1 MKNINQILY
10 LMSKFIDLVQVEKL
24 QVKFSKLADLLQWE
38 QQAKKEKV
46 TAHSLPG
53 YGPDVETGVVRPWKK
68 LPNIRDFALKIS
80 AWDWLFL
87 LFGLEKRL
95 TPEMEFWGWK
105 NSEANQY
112 INYMFDR
119 LKKEV
124 ELELYDEAKDTIWKL
139 MNSSAYLSSCYNHV
153 VRNWHRKRP
162 MIQNEKWIKE
172 IKKLITEKATNLEYE
187 RVYLDEITKL
197 RPLGVPTVP
206 WRVYLHMYNNLLT
219 QWRLVTEGNVQH
231 GYLPGRGVV
240 TAWEALVKKLDS
252 PNIFE
257 ADFKGFFDNVTH
269 FGIAKVL
276 KDSLGMP
283 SSEIDFLTSVN
294 KSLVNLPQVLKL
306 KEPHAEYQEIKR
318 RQEWASYKDLYKT
331 AAESYGLFCGVPQGA
346 PTSCGLATLALRPM
360 IEEVDCVLYADDGLY
375 FPKEFKRV
383 LRPLNRPD
391 MGVEVNRRKTR
402 ILKEDG
408 IWLVESFVFLGIR
421 YFPPVKKSFQ
431 DFPYFPKVVSKWLN
445 LEYTT
450 TERFEASTRKG
461 ATLSFSLRESFLSFL
476 SKARDGML
484 QFDGSA
490 GKEYHMSRPLREW
503 LAYSGL
509 QWLNIKS
516 KPKLLWNNRL
526 TGWFTAR
533 MFIGSWTDKVKQDFS
548 LTYTKNSWMD
558 IRWEEYAKSNNLD
571 PRNVT
576 VFTASS
582 FASHDLMRM
591 IDYPFKYKKK
601 RNFRKVHSWTA
612 RQQER
617 C

>member
-1 MKNINQILY
+1 
-10 LMSKFIDLVQVEKL
+10 
-24 QVKFSKLADLLQWE
+24 
-38 QQAKKEKV
+38 
-46 TAHSLPG
+46 
-53 YGPDVETGVVRPWKK
+53 
-68 LPNIRDFALKIS
+68 
-80 AWDWLFL
+80 
-87 LFGLEKRL
+87 
-95 TPEMEFWGWK
+95 MEFWGWK

-124 ELELYDEAKDTIWKL
+124 ELELYEEAKDTIWKL

-172 IKKLITEKATNLEYE
+172 IKKLIKEKATNLEYE
-187 RVYLDEITKL
+187 RVYLDEVTKL

-240 TAWEALVKKLDS
+240 TAWEALIKKLDS

-276 KDSLGMP
+276 EDSLKMP
-283 SSEIDFLTSVN
+283 ASEVRFLTSIN
-294 KSLVNLPQVLKL
+294 KSLVNLPQKQRL
-306 KEPHAEYQEIKR
+306 KEPHALHHEIKR
-318 RQEWASYKDLYKT
+318 RQEWASYKELYGT
-331 AAESYGLFCGVPQGA
+331 IPESYGLFCGVPQGA

-375 FPKEFKRV
+375 FPKEFKKV
-383 LRPLNRPD
+383 LRPLNRPN
-391 MGVEVNRRKTR
+391 MGVEVNRKKTR
-402 ILKEDG
+402 ILKENG

-431 DFPYFPKVVSKWLN
+431 DFPYFPKEISKWLN
-445 LEYTT
+445 LEYMT

-461 ATLSFSLRESFLSFL
+461 ATLSFSLRESLLSYL

-490 GKEYHMSRPLREW
+490 GKEYYMSKPLREW
-503 LAYSGL
+503 LAGSA
-509 QWLNIKS
+509 IK
-516 KPKLLWNNRL
+516 W
-526 TGWFTAR
+526 
-533 MFIGSWTDKVKQDFS
+533 
-548 LTYTKNSWMD
+548 
-558 IRWEEYAKSNNLD
+558 
-571 PRNVT
+571 
-576 VFTASS
+576 
-582 FASHDLMRM
+582 
-591 IDYPFKYKKK
+591 
-601 RNFRKVHSWTA
+601 
-612 RQQER
+612 
-617 C
+617 